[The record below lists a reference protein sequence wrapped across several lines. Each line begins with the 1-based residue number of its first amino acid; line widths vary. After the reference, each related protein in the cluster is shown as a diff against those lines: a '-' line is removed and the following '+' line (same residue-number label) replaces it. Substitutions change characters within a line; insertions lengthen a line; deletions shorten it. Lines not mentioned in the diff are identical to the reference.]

1 MKREFDAFGM
11 SCAACSASVE
21 KAVKNVKGC
30 ENVSVSLL
38 TNSMSF
44 EGSASDED
52 IIKAVEKAGYS
63 AQVKGA
69 KVEVKQAKGEN
80 VQKRLII
87 SVILL
92 VIHLYISMGAMVGL
106 PVGIFSDHSLN
117 ATVQLTLSMLIMM
130 LNRKFFISGT
140 KALLRKSPNMDT
152 LVSLGASA
160 AFIYSYVA
168 MALIFLYPEHAHKY
182 YHELYYEAVSTI
194 LTLITL

>member
-1 MKREFDAFGM
+1 MKREFDVFGM

-21 KAVKNVKGC
+21 KEVKNVKGC

-38 TNSMSF
+38 TNSMSL

-106 PVGIFSDHSLN
+106 PV
-117 ATVQLTLSMLIMM
+117 
-130 LNRKFFISGT
+130 
-140 KALLRKSPNMDT
+140 
-152 LVSLGASA
+152 
-160 AFIYSYVA
+160 
-168 MALIFLYPEHAHKY
+168 
-182 YHELYYEAVSTI
+182 
-194 LTLITL
+194 